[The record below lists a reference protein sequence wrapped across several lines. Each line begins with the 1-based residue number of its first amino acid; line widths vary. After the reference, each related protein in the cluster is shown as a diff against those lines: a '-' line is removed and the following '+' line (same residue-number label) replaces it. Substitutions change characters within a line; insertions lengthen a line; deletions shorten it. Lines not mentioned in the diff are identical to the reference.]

1 MTTTL
6 ICALDAFMQSG
17 TTVPN
22 APLQRFRVGKLRVL
36 FERSPGPLTGIV
48 LGARS
53 GSRFDGERPGIAH
66 LAEHMLFQGTKT
78 LDHAAINERA
88 AELGGDHD
96 ASTSYE
102 DLNVTF
108 QVLNADAASAIALI
122 AEQVRHSTVPEDRL
136 ENERQVVAQEIRG
149 HREDAISYLSDETW
163 GRFYGGGLRLSPSG
177 TLASVRTIQALD
189 IRRFLRKRLVGA
201 NVVLSIVGDPPLHE
215 IKRAL
220 AEEFGGLARGTACQ
234 ADGAHVVRT
243 GEVRLRRSG
252 LTQLYLTMLFSVP
265 PARRALLALGLALE
279 IVGTDPDGRLY
290 HEVREKSGLSY
301 DLWADLPG
309 GAGWAALAVGAV
321 AERRAELRLRR
332 AIDRVFETAATEG
345 FRAEE
350 IVRARRKVRYRYA
363 RLSEAKLDRAA
374 AHAASILYGAPR
386 LDEAESIVCS
396 LRREEIEGAWRRAL
410 RGPRLTGVLTGS

>member
-1 MTTTL
+1 MRPRR
-6 ICALDAFMQSG
+6 IHVIGA
-17 TTVPN
+17 TVPN
-22 APLQRFRVGKLRVL
+22 ASLQRFRVGNLRVV

-48 LGARS
+48 LGVRS

-66 LAEHMLFQGTKT
+66 LAEHMLFQGTTT

-108 QVLNADAASAIALI
+108 QVLNADAPSAIALI
-122 AEQVRHSTVPEDRL
+122 AEQVRRSTVPEDRL

-149 HREDAISYLSDETW
+149 HREDALSYLSDETW
-163 GRFYGGGLRLSPSG
+163 ARFYDGGLRLPPSG
-177 TLASVRTIQALD
+177 TLASVRAIRAAD
-189 IRRFLRKRLVGA
+189 IRRFLRRRLVGA
-201 NVVLSIVGDPPLHE
+201 NVVLSIVGDPPLAE
-215 IKRAL
+215 VKRVL
-220 AEEFGGLARGTACQ
+220 AVEFRGLAQGTACRS
-234 ADGAHVVRT
+234 DGARVVRS

-252 LTQLYLTMLFSVP
+252 LTQLYLNMLFAVP

-321 AERRAELRLRR
+321 AERRAEPRLRR
-332 AIDRVFETAATEG
+332 AIERVFETAASEG
-345 FRAEE
+345 FR
-350 IVRARRKVRYRYA
+350 
-363 RLSEAKLDRAA
+363 SELWPRVLDLKMR
-374 AHAASILYGAPR
+374 P
-386 LDEAESIVCS
+386 
-396 LRREEIEGAWRRAL
+396 
-410 RGPRLTGVLTGS
+410 

>member
-1 MTTTL
+1 MN
-6 ICALDAFMQSG
+6 CVADAFMSSG

-22 APLQRFRVGKLRVL
+22 APLQRFRVGNLRVV
-36 FERSPGPLTGIV
+36 FERSPGPLAGIV
-48 LGARS
+48 LGVRS

-66 LAEHMLFQGTKT
+66 LAEHMLFQGTRT
-78 LDHAAINERA
+78 LDHAAINQRA

-108 QVLNADAASAIALI
+108 QVLNADAPSAIALI
-122 AEQVRHSTVPEDRL
+122 AEQVRRSTVPEDRL

-163 GRFYGGGLRLSPSG
+163 ARFYDGGLRLSPSG
-177 TLASVRTIQALD
+177 TLASVRSIRASEV
-189 IRRFLRKRLVGA
+189 RRFLRHRLVGA
-201 NVVLSIVGDPPLHE
+201 NVVLSIVGDPSFAE
-215 IKRAL
+215 IKRVV
-220 AEEFGGLARGTACQ
+220 AEEFRGLPQGTACR
-234 ADGAHVVRT
+234 ANGARVVRS

-252 LTQLYLTMLFSVP
+252 LTQLYLNMLFAVP
-265 PARRALLALGLALE
+265 PTRRALLALGLALE

-309 GAGWAALAVGAV
+309 GAGWATLAVGAV

-332 AIDRVFETAATEG
+332 AIERVFETAAREG

-350 IVRARRKVRYRYA
+350 VARARRKVRYRYA
-363 RLSEAKLDRAA
+363 RLAEAKLDRAS

-386 LDEAESIVCS
+386 LDEAESIVRT
-396 LRREEIEGAWRRAL
+396 LRGDEIEAAWRRAL
-410 RGPRLTGVLTGS
+410 RGPRLTGVLTGR

>member
-1 MTTTL
+1 
-6 ICALDAFMQSG
+6 
-17 TTVPN
+17 VPN
-22 APLQRFRVGKLRVL
+22 APLQRFRVGNLRVV

-48 LGARS
+48 LAVRS

-66 LAEHMLFQGTKT
+66 LAEHMLFQGTRT

-108 QVLNADAASAIALI
+108 QVLNADAPSAIALI
-122 AEQVRHSTVPEDRL
+122 AEQVRRSTVPEDRL

-163 GRFYGGGLRLSPSG
+163 ARFYAGGLRLPPSG
-177 TLASVRTIQALD
+177 TLASIRAIRASDV
-189 IRRFLRKRLVGA
+189 RRFFRQRLVGA
-201 NVVLSIVGDPPLHE
+201 NIVLSIVGDPPLAE
-215 IKRAL
+215 LRRVL
-220 AEEFGGLARGTACQ
+220 AEEFRGLAQGTACR
-234 ADGAHVVRT
+234 ANGARVVRS
-243 GEVRLRRSG
+243 GEVRLRRGG
-252 LTQLYLTMLFSVP
+252 LTQLYLNMLFAVP
-265 PARRALLALGLALE
+265 PTRRGLLALGLALE

-290 HEVREKSGLSY
+290 REVRERSGLSY

-332 AIDRVFETAATEG
+332 AIDRVFETAAGEG
-345 FRAEE
+345 FRGAE

-363 RLSEAKLDRAA
+363 RLAEAKLDRAA

-386 LDEAESIVCS
+386 LDEAEAIVS
-396 LRREEIEGAWRRAL
+396 TLRAEEVEAAWRRAL
-410 RGPRLTGVLTGS
+410 RGPRLTGVLTAQ